1 MFKVCVSAPKSR
13 AGGAR
18 EGKADG
24 GSCGR
29 GGDMRAIPNSRQGS
43 TKGADGA
50 PRKSCEQECVTH
62 CLQGGSDVSPER
74 DPGHQF
80 LGLSNPQF
88 LRLRATSRSM
98 EDSGPAKGTPEHP
111 LLTDSAGGTSG
122 GAPAPGK
129 GTHTAAPL
137 GARVL
142 PMWL

>member
-1 MFKVCVSAPKSR
+1 MEEAVGEVGTCMSSQ
-13 AGGAR
+13 
-18 EGKADG
+18 
-24 GSCGR
+24 
-29 GGDMRAIPNSRQGS
+29 IPDQGS
-43 TKGADGA
+43 TKGAHGA
-50 PRKSCEQECVTH
+50 PRRSCEQECVPH
-62 CLQGGSDVSPER
+62 CLQGGSDLSSER

-88 LRLRATSRSM
+88 LRLGATSRSM
-98 EDSGPAKGTPEHP
+98 EGSDPTKGTPEHP

-137 GARVL
+137 GATVL